1 MRTARYV
8 AAFLLGAL
16 AVGLVVLPFT
26 LRDESA
32 QAAPTQWLFEAAL
45 GIPVL
50 LVAVLVWPKKDGRN
64 RRAA

>member
-26 LRDESA
+26 LRDESG